1 MYYFSSLK
9 TDTKMSYPVGHFNG
23 KLDAKG
29 RLMISSD
36 FKEQMGT
43 QTEEGF
49 VLRPN
54 AGKRCLELF
63 TRKDW
68 DEVQEKFRTS
78 LSAFNPKHEAVIRK
92 YNDGARFAKL
102 DAAGRLQIPK
112 ELMDKGFL
120 NKEVIITSVTTKMEI
135 WDKNLYEAAVE
146 SINDEEYQEILSG
159 IK

>member
-1 MYYFSSLK
+1 
-9 TDTKMSYPVGHFNG
+9 MSYPVGHFNC

-29 RLMISSD
+29 RLMIPSD
-36 FKEQMGT
+36 FKEQMGE

-49 VLRPN
+49 VLRPSAN
-54 AGKRCLELF
+54 KKCLELF

-78 LSAFNPKHEAVIRK
+78 LNPFNPQHEAVIRK
-92 YNDGARFAKL
+92 YNAGARFAKL
-102 DAAGRLQIPK
+102 DANGRLQIPK
-112 ELMDKGFL
+112 ELIDKGFVT
-120 NKEVIITSVTTKMEI
+120 KDIIITSVTTKMEI

-146 SINDEEYQEILSG
+146 SLDDDVFMQILSD

>member
-1 MYYFSSLK
+1 
-9 TDTKMSYPVGHFNG
+9 MSYPVGHFSC

-29 RLMISSD
+29 RLLIPSD
-36 FKEQMGT
+36 FKEQMGA
-43 QTEEGF
+43 QAEEGF
-49 VLRPN
+49 VLRPGSN
-54 AGKRCLELF
+54 KKCLELF

-78 LSAFNPKHEAVIRK
+78 LSPFNPQHEAVIRK
-92 YNDGARFAKL
+92 YNAGARPAKL

-120 NKEVIITSVTTKMEI
+120 SKEVIITSVTTKMEI
-135 WDKNLYEAAVE
+135 WDKSLYEAALD
-146 SINDEEYQEILSG
+146 SLDDEMFLQILSE